1 MTLLG
6 TFFALGLLMLK
17 LKRSCEK
24 PPSFEEAVKL
34 ALARETLSRDMQG
47 LAECLQMAC
56 IHSISDARVIPF
68 LRHTGHSRHT
78 HVGASIPAS
87 RGVGK
92 TEAGTVS
99 PNSPRQPQALDNVT
113 GVAERT
119 TIQGTA
125 DSRVMSAECAEK
137 KDTYK
142 PCAEAEALQDT

>member
-47 LAECLQMAC
+47 LAASPANGMHKFNQPRARNT
-56 IHSISDARVIPF
+56 IPQAHRTQQTHARGRFHSGF
-68 LRHTGHSRHT
+68 KG
-78 HVGASIPAS
+78 GW
-87 RGVGK
+87 K
-92 TEAGTVS
+92 KEAGTVPPS
-99 PNSPRQPQALDNVT
+99 SPRQPQALDNVI

-119 TIQGTA
+119 TIQGPA

-137 KDTYK
+137 RDTYK